1 MKFSITAAASV
12 LLAAGQAAHAAPPP
26 APVHIR
32 GTVQSLKG
40 QVLTV
45 SSASGPVRIILPKP
59 IQVVSVIP
67 SDRAHIKDGSFL
79 GIASV
84 PGASGT
90 QQAREVVVFP
100 ESGRG
105 TGEGSYAW
113 DLAGGGQ
120 SKMTNGKAMHSRMTN
135 GTAAMHSRMTNGTVS
150 ASRMT
155 NGTAVH
161 SRMTN
166 GTVSKGAGSTTLTLQ
181 YKSGAGMGAQT
192 LTLPPN
198 IPVVTFAPG
207 QPAEIKPGAHVFVAG
222 VRQPDGSYKSM
233 RLLVGKDGLVPPM

>member
-26 APVHIR
+26 AQVHIR

-45 SSASGPVRIILPKP
+45 SSASGLVRIILPKP

-135 GTAAMHSRMTNGTVS
+135 GTVS
-150 ASRMT
+150 ASKMT

-207 QPAEIKPGAHVFVAG
+207 RPAELKPGAHVFVAG
-222 VRQPDGSYKSM
+222 VRQPDGSCKSM